1 MCKAFSCIIGKDMNL
16 YWKLGIDS
24 HSELIDM
31 SPYSDNMDCKKFV
44 RIEITPD
51 NNDYLFP
58 NKWTLKIDSEKRPRW
73 FSPAHE
79 TECMKAQNQ
88 WQSQLD
94 KILVHKKIV
103 HPFNDIVP
111 PKCFT
116 KKIKRLLYDWD
127 SVGDSVWDSVGD
139 SVGNSVWGLVG
150 NSVRDSVGNS
160 IRDSVWDSVGN
171 SVWGSVRDSVGGSV
185 WDSVR
190 DSVGGYTGS
199 FFKIQKWKYIQHKKG
214 AYPYQSVVK
223 LWMLG
228 LVPSFDGEI
237 WRLHGGHNAKIL
249 FEISKKDLKKYK

>member
-127 SVGDSVWDSVGD
+127 SVG
-139 SVGNSVWGLVG
+139 
-150 NSVRDSVGNS
+150 
-160 IRDSVWDSVGN
+160 
-171 SVWGSVRDSVGGSV
+171 GSVRDSVGDSV
-185 WDSVR
+185 W
-190 DSVGGYTGS
+190 GYTGS

>member
-127 SVGDSVWDSVGD
+127 SVGGSVRDSVGD
-139 SVGNSVWGLVG
+139 SVGNSV
-150 NSVRDSVGNS
+150 
-160 IRDSVWDSVGN
+160 RDSVWD
-171 SVWGSVRDSVGGSV
+171 SVWGSVRDSVG
-185 WDSVR
+185 